1 MLSSILILE
10 ALVVPLN
17 VAYHLN
23 EQIFVIFWCEHWWR
37 KLFLIGVTLHKD
49 DKCAEDVAGWKFA
62 DHQDLARS
70 LMGIVDLKLKVTAQG
85 VSQEEYQ
92 IKQVVEISKR
102 ILEVKCHFIEVKC
115 DHLMEWLPV
124 LVKFERL
131 ILWLLYE
138 DLDYFELFKVALCLR
153 SD

>member
-1 MLSSILILE
+1 
-10 ALVVPLN
+10 
-17 VAYHLN
+17 
-23 EQIFVIFWCEHWWR
+23 
-37 KLFLIGVTLHKD
+37 
-49 DKCAEDVAGWKFA
+49 
-62 DHQDLARS
+62 
-70 LMGIVDLKLKVTAQG
+70 MGIVDLKLKVTAQG